1 MKIYSLLI
9 IFCFLNVIICDVEGV
24 NQQSLQEAFT
34 SSLKFINNFHQSEFT
49 IPEYEKFSNLK
60 LNLQQLYSNN
70 VQFRFDEYGLL
81 HIKFVNLKI
90 SISGNFKFGGGFL
103 NILFSGPFTVD
114 LTNFIWEH
122 TVAVSSSKNSGKYNI
137 NSKYISESDI
147 YYISRFKLK
156 PHIVKIGDTSNP
168 IKKEF
173 ENNFKKFNLNNFKEY
188 MKKIIKSI
196 FNSLENNLNKV

>member
-1 MKIYSLLI
+1 MKILSFLV

-34 SSLKFINNFHQSEFT
+34 NSLKFINNFHQSEFT

-60 LNLQQLYSNN
+60 LNLPQLYSNN

-90 SISGNFKFGGGFL
+90 KILGNYRFSTGFFGMFL
-103 NILFSGPFTVD
+103 GGPFTAE
-114 LTNFIWEH
+114 LMNFSWEH
-122 TVAVSSSKNSGKYNI
+122 TVGVSSSKNSGKYYI
-137 NSKYISESDI
+137 SSKYISESDMF
-147 YYISRFKLK
+147 YNLRFKLNNALK
-156 PHIVKIGDTSNP
+156 NNDISNSF
-168 IKKEF
+168 KNGF
-173 ENNFKKFNLNNFKEY
+173 QNNFKKFNLNNFKEY

>member
-34 SSLKFINNFHQSEFT
+34 SSLKFINTFHQSEFT

-60 LNLQQLYSNN
+60 LNLQQLNSNN

-90 SISGNFKFGGGFL
+90 QIVGNYKFNSGFL
-103 NILFSGPFTVD
+103 GFLFGGPFTAD
-114 LTNFIWEH
+114 LMNFSWEH
-122 TVAVSSSKNSGKYNI
+122 TVAVSSSKNSGKYYI
-137 NSKYISESDI
+137 NFKYISESDMF
-147 YYISRFKLK
+147 YNLRFKLNNALK
-156 PHIVKIGDTSNP
+156 NNDISNSF
-168 IKKEF
+168 KNGF
-173 ENNFKKFNLNNFKEY
+173 QNNFKKFNLNNFKEY